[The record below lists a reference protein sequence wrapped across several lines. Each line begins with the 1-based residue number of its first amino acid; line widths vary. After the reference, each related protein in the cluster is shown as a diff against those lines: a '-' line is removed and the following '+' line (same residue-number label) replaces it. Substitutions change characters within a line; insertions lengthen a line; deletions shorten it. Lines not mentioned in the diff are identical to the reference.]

1 MRLTTPARLCA
12 LLGLAVLTT
21 ACAPLQTTGAAS
33 GVDEPD
39 GTLRVWL
46 FSEVDQGPKER
57 VVDEAV
63 TEFEAAHDGV
73 DVQVQYIPVETRA
86 ERFQGAFLDPASA
99 PDVAEYGNTDLAGY
113 VESAGFVDIT
123 DDLAD
128 WAPHRDIADDVA
140 ATARVDGASYGVP
153 WFLGARA
160 LFYRTDVL
168 EELDLE
174 VPATLEE
181 LVETGRAVREHD
193 PGMLG
198 VSTGGAY
205 TYAMM
210 PFVWAHGGDIAE
222 ARGATHTA
230 AIDSEASRRGL
241 ELYTRILSDDVC
253 PPQTCSQMTGDASVQ
268 NFLAG
273 NAAMTIGGNFNL
285 NALRDSD
292 VADVAAVVPLPG
304 VEPGTVAPAF
314 AGGNNLGVLAGTE
327 RRTLAVEFVKLLA
340 GKEYQ
345 LRMYEAM
352 GNLPAYTDVREELA
366 ASDEEIT
373 PFVETIDAGTRFVP
387 VTGAWATVDA
397 EGVLPTMVQRVAAGN
412 ATVEEAADEA
422 ARALDTAFGEG

>member
-12 LLGLAVLTT
+12 LLGLAALTT
-21 ACAPLQTTGAAS
+21 ACAPLQTPGAAS

-46 FSEVDQGPKER
+46 FSEVDQAPKER
-57 VVDEAV
+57 VVDAAV
-63 TEFEAAHDGV
+63 AEFEAAHDGV

-86 ERFQGAFLDPASA
+86 ERFQGAFLDPGSA

-113 VESAGFVDIT
+113 VESAGFVDLT
-123 DDLAD
+123 EDLAD
-128 WAPHRDIADDVA
+128 WEPHEDIAADVA
-140 ATARVDGASYGVP
+140 ATAQVDGASYGVP

-174 VPATLEE
+174 VPRTLEE
-181 LVETGRAVREHD
+181 VVETGRAVREAR

-198 VSTGGAY
+198 ISAGGAY

-222 ARGATHTA
+222 LRGDTYAAT
-230 AIDSEASRRGL
+230 IDSAESRRGL
-241 ELYTRILSDDVC
+241 ELYGRILSDDVC
-253 PPQTCSQMTGDASVQ
+253 PPQTCSQLTGDASVQ

-285 NALRDSD
+285 NALRDSE
-292 VADVAAVVPLPG
+292 VAENAAVVPLPG
-304 VEPGTVAPAF
+304 TEPGTVAPAF

-327 RRTLAVEFVKLLA
+327 RRTLSVEFVKLLA

-345 LRMYEAM
+345 LKMYEAM

-366 ASDEEIT
+366 SSDEEIG

-397 EGVLPTMVQRVAAGN
+397 EGILPGMVQRVAAGN
-412 ATVEEAADEA
+412 TDVDQATDEA
-422 ARALDTAFGEG
+422 ARALDTAFGGE